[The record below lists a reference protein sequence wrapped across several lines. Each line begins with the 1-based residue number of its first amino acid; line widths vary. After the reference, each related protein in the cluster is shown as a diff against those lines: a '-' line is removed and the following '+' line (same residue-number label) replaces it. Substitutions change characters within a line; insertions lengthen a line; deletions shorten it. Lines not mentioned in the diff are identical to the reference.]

1 MSLSPRRIP
10 HVLAL
15 GAAVVVAVSGI
26 TACSSSKSSK
36 TSSPAAGTSTPA
48 ADASSTP
55 SSSSTGSPDAALKK
69 AYAGVTGQAPTAA
82 VKPAG
87 KAFAWVVSCGQQVPT
102 CAGPAQA
109 AVAAAT
115 AVGWKASL
123 CDGKLNPQGWA
134 ACIRQ
139 GITAKASGILVIG
152 QDCNSFQAALQEAKR
167 GGIPVIGTGGNDCD
181 VTGGKKLYA
190 GTVRNLANLDA
201 KQWWRKLGALQAD
214 WIIGKTGGK
223 ANVLSLQFTD
233 AIWGGWIQDGFQT
246 ELATCSDCKI
256 ADTLKVGNTDV
267 AGGRL
272 PQEFGSALLK
282 VPSANAV
289 NVPLDG
295 WFFAGLSQAIQSS
308 GRASQLS
315 VIGSFGEPGN
325 LDLIRKGVGED
336 AAVAFNAE
344 WVGWAGVDSLARV
357 LAKQPL
363 QPAGVGLQVV
373 DADHNMPATGTSFD
387 YTPTADYQGEYKKA
401 WGLS

>member
-1 MSLSPRRIP
+1 LVSLSPRRIS
-10 HVLAL
+10 HALAL

-36 TSSPAAGTSTPA
+36 TSPPAAGTSTPA
-48 ADASSTP
+48 ADASSAP
-55 SSSSTGSPDAALKK
+55 SSAGSPDAALKK

-109 AVAAAT
+109 AVTAAKAI
-115 AVGWKASL
+115 GWKASV

-152 QDCNSFQAALQEAKR
+152 QDCNSFQAALQEANTA
-167 GGIPVIGTGGNDCD
+167 GIPTIGTGGNDCD

-190 GTVRNLANLDA
+190 GTVQNLAHMDA
-201 KQWWRKLGALQAD
+201 KQWWAELGALQAD

-246 ELATCSDCKI
+246 ELATCSACKI
-256 ADTLKVGNTDV
+256 ADTLQIGNADV
-267 AGGRL
+267 AGGKL
-272 PQEFGSALLK
+272 PQKFGSALLK
-282 VPSANAV
+282 VPTANAV

-308 GRASQLS
+308 GRANQLS

-325 LDLIRKGVGED
+325 LDLIHKGVGED
-336 AAVAFNAE
+336 ATVAFNAE

-357 LAKQPL
+357 LATQPL
-363 QPAGVGLQVV
+363 QPGGVGLQVV
-373 DADHNMPATGTSFD
+373 DADHNMPAAGKPFD
-387 YTPTADYQGEYKKA
+387 YTPAADYQGTYKKA
-401 WGLS
+401 WGVS

>member
-1 MSLSPRRIP
+1 LVSLSPRRIS
-10 HVLAL
+10 HALAL

-36 TSSPAAGTSTPA
+36 TSPPAAGTSTPA
-48 ADASSTP
+48 ADASSAP
-55 SSSSTGSPDAALKK
+55 SSAGSPDAALKK

-109 AVAAAT
+109 AVTAAKAI
-115 AVGWKASL
+115 GWKASV

-152 QDCNSFQAALQEAKR
+152 QDCNSFQAALQEANTA
-167 GGIPVIGTGGNDCD
+167 GIPTIGTGGNDCD

-190 GTVRNLANLDA
+190 GTVQNVAHMDA
-201 KQWWRKLGALQAD
+201 KQWWAELGALQAD

-246 ELATCSDCKI
+246 ELATCSACKI
-256 ADTLKVGNTDV
+256 ADTLQIGNADV
-267 AGGRL
+267 AGGKL
-272 PQEFGSALLK
+272 PQKFGSALLK
-282 VPSANAV
+282 VPTANAV

-308 GRASQLS
+308 GRANQLS

-325 LDLIRKGVGED
+325 LDLIHKGVGED
-336 AAVAFNAE
+336 ATVAFNAE

-357 LAKQPL
+357 LATQPL

-373 DADHNMPATGTSFD
+373 DADHNMPAAGKPFD
-387 YTPTADYQGEYKKA
+387 YTPAADYQGTYKKA
-401 WGLS
+401 WGVS